1 MCPFC
6 RVLDNTGPHHIPV
19 NVYQAPKEMFARCNS
34 SGMITI
40 LPKSAFALFTLIVF
54 LGCPS
59 SDELQAFGYEVL
71 ACVFYPKFLS

>member
-1 MCPFC
+1 M
-6 RVLDNTGPHHIPV
+6 V
-19 NVYQAPKEMFARCNS
+19 A
-34 SGMITI
+34 I

-59 SDELQAFGYEVL
+59 SDELQAFGDEVL